1 MTRAE
6 LLSKSE
12 AMMSESGELFA
23 NPACGRG
30 AEVFAYDREWA
41 NELTRNVVRWL
52 RVFRFGRHRGYFKTG
67 QA

>member
-1 MTRAE
+1 
-6 LLSKSE
+6 
-12 AMMSESGELFA
+12 MMSESGELFA

-41 NELTRNVVRWL
+41 NELTRKVIRWL
-52 RVFRFGRHRGYFKTG
+52 RVFRFGKQRGYFKMG

>member
-6 LLSKSE
+6 LLTKSE

-23 NPACGRG
+23 NPAYGRG
-30 AEVFAYDREWA
+30 ADAFAYDREWA
-41 NELTRNVVRWL
+41 NELTRQVVRWL
-52 RVFRFGRHRGYFKTG
+52 RVFRFGKQRGYFKTG